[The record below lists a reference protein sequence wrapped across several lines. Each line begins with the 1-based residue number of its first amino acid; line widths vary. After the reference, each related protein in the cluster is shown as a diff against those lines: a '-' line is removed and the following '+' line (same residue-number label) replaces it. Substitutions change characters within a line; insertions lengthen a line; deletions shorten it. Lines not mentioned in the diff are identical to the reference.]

1 MKLNDTIAAVST
13 PKGKGGIAVIRIS
26 GSDAVSIADR
36 IFSPACKKPL
46 ADIESSRA
54 IYGNIYHN
62 KNDNSPP
69 IDNAIATIFRAPHSF
84 TGEDTVE
91 ISCHG
96 GLLVTEAVLSAVLS
110 AGARHAEAGEF
121 TRRAFVNG
129 KMALSEAEAL
139 SNLLEAGNYSQMRLA
154 RSGLEGNLERKC
166 QEIYGELRFILA
178 SLYAKIDYPDEEL
191 ADLGAEEMRDGIKG
205 VLDRLKKISATYKS
219 GHAIAE
225 GIKTVIC
232 GRPNVGKSSLY
243 NRIVG
248 REAAIVTEIEGTT
261 RDILEETASLG
272 GVTLRLCDTAG
283 LRPSSDRVEQIGIER
298 AYAKI
303 EDAEL
308 ILAVFDGSSELED
321 EDMELI
327 DFLKD
332 KKQKVVAIIN
342 KSELVSKINKEYI
355 AAQFGELVEI
365 SAQSEDGI
373 EPLASTAEL
382 RFLDKSLD
390 IERDAIV
397 FGARQHAAL
406 TKAEYHLSEALLI
419 LDGKEEIDA
428 AAFSVETAM
437 AALSELDG
445 RQVSDDVVSEIFSHF
460 CVGK

>member
-13 PKGKGGIAVIRIS
+13 PRGKGGIAVIRIS
-26 GSDAVSIADR
+26 GAEAIEMADSI
-36 IFSPACKKPL
+36 FVPACGKKL
-46 ADIESSRA
+46 AELPPSKA
-54 IYGNIYHN
+54 AYGNIYHN
-62 KNDNSPP
+62 SRRNSAP
-69 IDNAIATIFRAPHSF
+69 IDNGIATIFRAPRSF

-129 KMALSEAEAL
+129 KMALSETEAL
-139 SNLLEAGNYSQMRLA
+139 SNLLEAKNLSQMKLA
-154 RSGLEGNLERKC
+154 RSGLEGKIEREC
-166 QEIYGELRFILA
+166 SSIYNELRLILA

-191 ADLGAEEMRDGIKG
+191 ADLSNDEMSQKTAAA
-205 VLDRLKKISATYKS
+205 LQRLKKISATYKS

-232 GRPNVGKSSLY
+232 GKPNVGKSSLY

-248 REAAIVTEIEGTT
+248 RDAAIVTDVEGTT
-261 RDILEETASLG
+261 RDILEETATLG

-283 LRPSSDRVEQIGIER
+283 LRDSSDLVEQIGIER
-298 AYAKI
+298 AREKI
-303 EDAEL
+303 EEAEL
-308 ILAVFDGSSELED
+308 ILAVFDGSSELDGED
-321 EDMELI
+321 RELI
-327 DFLKD
+327 ELLGD
-332 KKQKVVAIIN
+332 KKEKAVAIIN
-342 KSELVSKINKEYI
+342 KCELERRADKKYI
-355 AAQFGELVEI
+355 EEALGEVIEI
-365 SAQSEDGI
+365 SAKDENGI
-373 EPLASTAEL
+373 APLAAAAEA
-382 RFLDKSLD
+382 RFLDKDLD

-406 TKAEYHLSEALLI
+406 TKAEAHLLSSLEI
-419 LDGKEEIDA
+419 LSLGGETDA
-428 AAFSVETAM
+428 AAFETESAM

-445 RQVSDDVVSEIFSHF
+445 KQVSEDIVSEIFSHF